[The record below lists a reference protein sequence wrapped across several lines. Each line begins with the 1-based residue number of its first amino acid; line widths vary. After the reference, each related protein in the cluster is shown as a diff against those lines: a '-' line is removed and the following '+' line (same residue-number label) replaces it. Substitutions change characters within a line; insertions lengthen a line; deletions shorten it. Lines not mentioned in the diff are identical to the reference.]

1 MLLRN
6 ASAIYS
12 ARKRRLGL
20 AHRKR
25 GTLRTTHLISSALC
39 ILCLLGCADSGPP
52 TAEVSGTVRLDG
64 RPIEEGSIQFIPVES
79 SRGPSSGG
87 VIQDGKYHIP
97 RKNGVIV
104 GTNRVELRAFKN
116 AGTKIQDPT
125 APPGVRTEARV
136 QAFPPEFNDRST
148 VVQEIRAGSNTID
161 FDVDTKGK
169 RK

>member
-1 MLLRN
+1 MLLGN

-12 ARKRRLGL
+12 ARKRRLVL
-20 AHRKR
+20 APRKR
-25 GTLRTTHLISSALC
+25 GTLRTNHLSSLAFC
-39 ILCLLGCADSGPP
+39 ILCFLGCADSGPP
-52 TAEVSGTVRLDG
+52 RAEVSGTVLLDG
-64 RPIEEGSIQFIPVES
+64 RPIEEGSIHFIPVQGT
-79 SRGPSSGG
+79 RGPGAG
-87 VIQDGKYHIP
+87 EIIRDGKYHIP
-97 RKNGVIV
+97 RKEGVTV

-148 VVQEIRAGSNTID
+148 VVKEIRAGSNTID

-169 RK
+169 GK

>member
-6 ASAIYS
+6 ASAMRTIH
-12 ARKRRLGL
+12 LG
-20 AHRKR
+20 A
-25 GTLRTTHLISSALC
+25 SALC
-39 ILCLLGCADSGPP
+39 ILCLFGCADSGPP
-52 TAEVSGTVRLDG
+52 TAEVSGTVQLDG
-64 RPIEEGSIQFIPVES
+64 RPIEEGSIQFIPVEG
-79 SRGPSSGG
+79 SRGPSAGG

-97 RKNGVIV
+97 RKKGVTV

-148 VVQEIRAGSNTID
+148 VVKEIRAGSNTID

-169 RK
+169 GK